1 MEVFLKVLVYLSGE
15 FLGLIHADY
24 HVGGL
29 RTHIFEDDKV
39 IEFELFDVVDFPDK
53 QLMFEDDGGGRVA
66 HGIDFYGLLI
76 EPGYLQASG

>member
-53 QLMFEDDGGGRVA
+53 
-66 HGIDFYGLLI
+66 
-76 EPGYLQASG
+76 